1 MESEIKSKKR
11 GQVSES
17 KVSHILIT
25 KIIYGSQNAPFLILL
40 APYLRLV
47 AIFARFVHS
56 KDRGFDSWTG
66 RELCDD
72 RSWDFGSKK
81 GQC

>member
-25 KIIYGSQNAPFLILL
+25 KIIYESQNAPFLILL
-40 APYLRLV
+40 APYLRLG
-47 AIFARFVHS
+47 AIFARFV
-56 KDRGFDSWTG
+56 DSS
-66 RELCDD
+66 L
-72 RSWDFGSKK
+72 GSICNTYKNQK
-81 GQC
+81 LKNAIFINI